1 MLKLLLLL
9 LLSSVAQSRNFR
21 QDRAHICIVTC
32 DFWGLPAA
40 GGTATAYHLL
50 AASLADAGPRV
61 WPVTF
66 LGATH
71 QTSLCQDIQQNFSSG
86 SINFECLKPEHFLPE
101 VVNNFPYEA
110 LGIAVVRWLQRSGQK
125 CDVIHTHEW
134 GGGMQQLAA
143 LVSMRRKPNLRLVVE
158 PHGGHYW
165 SSQGTRQRPTDLFTL
180 RIDDHERLTMHLAD
194 DVKSPSAYMLAHL
207 RQRGWRLPPAASVIP
222 NIVPQAA
229 TSAEKR
235 QLKPVWQL
243 AFFGRLEERKGL
255 KLFCDAMEMIDISTL
270 PRLEIIF
277 IGGEAQVDMI
287 PSVKYLNTRTAGW
300 PMPVKIYGG
309 LPRAAALA
317 ILRAE
322 GVMVA
327 FTSLVENL
335 PFALAEACIEE
346 IPFVTFNV
354 GGVAELFDADVHADV
369 IVETVSALALF
380 DRLEVVLRQG
390 TLQTSV
396 LHPAIKNSADLWHLF
411 HVNQDLSERH
421 RQLKRV
427 ATASADAQSVEV
439 VKLAADCSSKTL
451 KQDVCGHH
459 ADNSVLLL
467 VPPEY
472 SMPSASDMGIIEYV
486 ASQLPRL
493 SKTRM
498 VGALVFGAMLP
509 NGLVSYPTS
518 PTWMIYHG
526 SEPLCVESSPLLL
539 LTKLFCTNFLAEA
552 GDFNDFQTWVLI
564 HHLRMAG
571 LVTTSFPEPVF
582 TMNNFSRADTGC
594 LADRIPAFRKL
605 EGDLASN
612 QMGVAEQVL
621 ISQHLAPIPHPAA
634 SFRSNFDKFQGQHGW
649 QYIAIDEYGK
659 QCWLNS
665 AFGYMRTQLS

>member
-1 MLKLLLLL
+1 MRVLELLLLL
-9 LLSSVAQSRNFR
+9 LLTSVGLSRNVR
-21 QDRAHICIVTC
+21 RGRSHICIVTC

-50 AASLADAGPRV
+50 AANLADAGPRV

-71 QTSLCQDIQQNFSSG
+71 QTSLCRDIQQNFSSG
-86 SINFECLKPEHFLPE
+86 SVDFECLMPEHFLPE
-101 VVNNFPYEA
+101 VVSNFPYEA
-110 LGIAVVRWLQRSGQK
+110 LGIAVVRWLQSAGQK
-125 CDVIHTHEW
+125 CDIIHTHEW

-143 LVSMRRKPNLRLVVE
+143 LVSIRRKPGLRLVVE

-207 RQRGWRLPPAASVIP
+207 RQRGWRLPSAASVIP
-222 NIVPQAA
+222 NIVPKAA
-229 TSAEKR
+229 ISADSR
-235 QLKPVWQL
+235 QVKPVWQL

-255 KLFCDAMEMIDISTL
+255 KLFCDALEMLDVSTL
-270 PRLEIIF
+270 PRLKIIF
-277 IGGEAQVDMI
+277 VGGDGQVDLI
-287 PSVKYLNTRTAGW
+287 PSVKYLNARTAGW
-300 PMPVKIYGG
+300 PMPVTIHGG
-309 LPRAAALA
+309 LARPAALA

-335 PFALAEACIEE
+335 PFVVAEACIEE

-354 GGVAELFDADVHADV
+354 GGVAELFDVDVHTDV
-369 IVETVSALALF
+369 IVETVSAVAMCN
-380 DRLEVVLRQG
+380 RLDSILRQG

-411 HVNQDLSERH
+411 HVNQDQLERH
-421 RQLKRV
+421 KHTERLVRSNAWPV
-427 ATASADAQSVEV
+427 MI
-439 VKLAADCSSKTL
+439 VKLAADHMSKVL
-451 KQDVCGHH
+451 KQHVCGHR
-459 ADNSVLLL
+459 DDDSVLLL
-467 VPPEY
+467 LPYEF
-472 SMPSASDMGIIEYV
+472 SMPPASDMSIIEHV

-493 SKTRM
+493 SISRR
-498 VGALVFGAMLP
+498 VGALMFGAVLP

-526 SEPLCVESSPLLL
+526 SEPLCVESAPMLV

-552 GDFNDFQTWVLI
+552 GDFKIFHTWVLI
-564 HHLRMAG
+564 HHLRMTG
-571 LVTTSFPEPVF
+571 LITASFPEPVF
-582 TMNNFSRADTGC
+582 TLNEFSRADDGC
-594 LADRIPAFRKL
+594 FADRIPAFRKL
-605 EGDLASN
+605 EGNLASN
-612 QMGVAEQVL
+612 LMSISEQVF
-621 ISQHLAPIPHPAA
+621 ISQNLAVIPHPAA

-649 QYIAIDEYGK
+649 QYIAVNEHGK
-659 QCWLNS
+659 QCWSSLQS
-665 AFGYMRTQLS
+665 E